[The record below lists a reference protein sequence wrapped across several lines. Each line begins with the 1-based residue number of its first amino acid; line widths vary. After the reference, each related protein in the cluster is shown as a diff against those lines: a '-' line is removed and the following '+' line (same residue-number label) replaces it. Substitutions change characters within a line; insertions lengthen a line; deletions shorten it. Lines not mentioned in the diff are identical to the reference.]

1 MISPRTVFCA
11 ALTLATTVVGCGQTN
26 HAPLASAAT
35 AASDQAAAAK
45 ELLELGLELAREGD
59 AVRGEQYLVSA
70 LDAGADANAALLPLL
85 KLCIKSGRFEAAAQY
100 AEAYGKDVAAKR
112 DLDLL
117 LGGLYV
123 TLDERDKAVLHLQRV
138 TRRYPEHAMAHLLLA
153 RVLQQ
158 QSRDLQQADEQF
170 RAYLRLAPEGP
181 FAAEARESLL
191 TRVDETESL
200 PVLSPPGTA
209 QP

>member
-1 MISPRTVFCA
+1 MRSLRTFLHA
-11 ALTLATTVVGCGQTN
+11 ALIAVATTVIACGQTN
-26 HAPLASAAT
+26 HPRVETAAT

-70 LDAGADANAALLPLL
+70 LDAGADPNAAVLPLL
-85 KLCIKSGRFEAAAQY
+85 KLCIKSSRFEAAAQY
-100 AEAYGKDVAAKR
+100 AENYGKDVMAKR

-123 TLDERDKAVLHLQRV
+123 TLDERDKAVMHLHRV
-138 TRRYPEHAMAHLLLA
+138 TRLYPEHAMAHLLLA
-153 RVLQQ
+153 RVLNQ
-158 QSRDLQQADEQF
+158 QSRDLLQADEQF

-191 TRVDETESL
+191 KRVEETEQL
-200 PVLSPPGTA
+200 PTVTPEGTL
-209 QP
+209 